1 MSVDILPTALP
12 LEASRTFCDGVLP
25 YVRNALGVE
34 SEDDKKKDVKEAL
47 ERATIA
53 SGGKLRE
60 RHIWL
65 KDMVDKYRKDE
76 VRSKEGN
83 NAMLASDQLSSRDVR
98 PAQRKKVLLLGS
110 GMVAGPTVEEIC
122 KRPDVELVIGKSKP

>member
-1 MSVDILPTALP
+1 MLFRS
-12 LEASRTFCDGVLP
+12 SRTFCDGVLP

-34 SEDDKKKDVKEAL
+34 SESDKKKDVKEAL

-76 VRSKEGN
+76 VRRKEGK
-83 NAMLASDQLSSRDVR
+83 NAMLASDQLLSRDVR
-98 PAQRKKVLLLGS
+98 PAQGKKVLLLGS

-122 KRPDVELVIGKSKP
+122 KRLDVELVIGKSKP

>member
-34 SEDDKKKDVKEAL
+34 SDGDKKEDVKEAL

-65 KDMVDKYRKDE
+65 KNMVDKYRKGE

-83 NAMLASDQLSSRDVR
+83 KAMLTSDQLSSQDVR

-122 KRPDVELVIGKSKP
+122 KGPDVDLVIGKSKP